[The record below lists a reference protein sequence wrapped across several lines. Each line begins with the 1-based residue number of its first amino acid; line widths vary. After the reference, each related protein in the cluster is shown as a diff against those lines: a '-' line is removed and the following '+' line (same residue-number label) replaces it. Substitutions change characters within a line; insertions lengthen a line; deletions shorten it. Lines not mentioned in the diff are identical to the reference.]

1 MGMKNEVSDWQEL
14 QSTWISATE
23 LEQHAVASLRA
34 SLRWRLWLSR
44 AWLII
49 EALAF
54 VFLGVVVVA
63 LVLHDSYPKAALLGI
78 ITLFCLT
85 LSAWARRE
93 PIVGNEVSLM
103 GMIDLAISRARRS
116 LRLGL
121 TSYVG
126 VVMVFSAIF
135 YYRVPSAENDVF
147 HGPLVVG
154 AIFGAGT
161 VIYHLHARQR
171 LRHFIAMRERL
182 SRREP

>member
-1 MGMKNEVSDWQEL
+1 MNNEVSDWREL
-14 QSTWISATE
+14 QSTWVSATE
-23 LEQHAVASLRA
+23 LEQHAAASLRA
-34 SLRWRLWLSR
+34 TLRWRLWISR

-54 VFLGVVVVA
+54 AFLGVVVVA
-63 LVLHDSYPKAALLGI
+63 LVLHDAYPKAALLGI

-85 LSAWARRE
+85 LSVWARRE
-93 PIVGNEVSLM
+93 PVVGNEGSLM

-126 VVMVFSAIF
+126 VVMVFSAAIF

-154 AIFGAGT
+154 AIFAVGT
-161 VIYHLHARQR
+161 VIYHLYARQR
-171 LRHFIAMRERL
+171 LRHFMAMRERL